1 MDDAHEAYDLADIAG
16 AGLANTQAA
25 EIWRQM
31 MAIDTSWYRSAFS
44 QQLRAEGRAE
54 GIIEKLL
61 RVLDK
66 RGVGLTE
73 EQRVRVES
81 CTDLDLL
88 DAWFDRALTAATAG
102 EVFDA
107 D

>member
-1 MDDAHEAYDLADIAG
+1 
-16 AGLANTQAA
+16 
-25 EIWRQM
+25 M

-54 GIIEKLL
+54 AVL

-66 RGVGLTE
+66 RGVALSE
-73 EQRVRVES
+73 DQRARVAG
-81 CTDLDLL
+81 CTDLDQL
-88 DAWFDRALTAATAG
+88 DEWLDRAVTATRAA

>member
-1 MDDAHEAYDLADIAG
+1 
-16 AGLANTQAA
+16 
-25 EIWRQM
+25 M
-31 MAIDTSWYRSAFS
+31 MAIDTAWYRSAFS

-54 GIIEKLL
+54 GRGDAVL

-66 RGVGLTE
+66 RGVALSE
-73 EQRVRVES
+73 DQRARVAG
-81 CTDLDLL
+81 CTDLDQL
-88 DAWFDRALTAATAG
+88 DEWLDRAVTATRAA

>member
-1 MDDAHEAYDLADIAG
+1 MDDRQEAYDLAEITG
-16 AGLANTQAA
+16 VGLVDTQAG

-31 MAIDTSWYRSAFS
+31 MAIDTSWYRSPFS

-54 GIIEKLL
+54 GRAE
-61 RVLDK
+61 
-66 RGVGLTE
+66 
-73 EQRVRVES
+73 
-81 CTDLDLL
+81 DLL
-88 DAWFDRALTAATAG
+88 SVLEARGIALTAEQRERVTGCADVEQLREWLVRAATATTAA